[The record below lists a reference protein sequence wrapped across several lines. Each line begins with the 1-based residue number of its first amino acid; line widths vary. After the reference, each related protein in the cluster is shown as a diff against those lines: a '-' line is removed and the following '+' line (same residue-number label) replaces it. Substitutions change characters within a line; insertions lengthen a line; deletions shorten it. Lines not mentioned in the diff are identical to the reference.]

1 MPESSRGRGSCMNAT
16 EALRGLKR
24 HGTPILLGAVLG
36 AALGLAASVLVP
48 VRYTSNSTVLVSPV
62 STQPAQGLGA
72 SERDVDVETEVVLA
86 ESRTV
91 GEFAN
96 ELLDG
101 LPPATVG
108 SRPDGD
114 VEAHEIGDSRMMR
127 ISFEADS
134 AEKAH
139 RGAAAYTDAY
149 VAVREELVADRK
161 EEAEDQIE
169 NRVEELTFLLGSL
182 PELNPLGRS
191 AEDVATA
198 VERATLQNELVVN
211 QQALAEI
218 RTISTEVATIVD
230 TPQVPSSPSSLSTKT
245 LVLSGAALGI
255 AVGALF
261 ALVVDAVRHRREPA
275 VAPAARRAP
284 DKEKVSVPA
293 PSPAMREP
301 AAPGLGEVERRRLQG
316 VLDQVARAS
325 ASLMPTIHR
334 RVVSGGEALI
344 VVDDDGH
351 SSTAA
356 ALALSMEIA
365 RRGARTLLVEAARAE
380 PALVDIA
387 SLLDARSIDQVAAP
401 GAPEAGGPPYPR
413 VDNLSVLTA
422 TAGEVDA
429 DSIAGM
435 FAVHAVEYD
444 AVILIAGRASQS
456 ALLHADLPAG
466 AAVVATRAPANPA
479 NLPAEDLAAI
489 EQSAHQL
496 IGILSIG
503 EHRRP
508 AS

>member
-1 MPESSRGRGSCMNAT
+1 MPV
-16 EALRGLKR
+16 
-24 HGTPILLGAVLG
+24 LLGAILG

-48 VRYTSNSTVLVSPV
+48 SRYTSSSTVLVSPV
-62 STQPAQGLGA
+62 LTQPVQGLGA

-91 GEFAN
+91 GELAN

-101 LPPATVG
+101 LPPSTVG

-114 VEAHEIGDSRMMR
+114 VDAQAIGDSRMMR

-134 AEKAH
+134 AENAH

-149 VAVREELVADRK
+149 VLVREELVADQK
-161 EEAEDQIE
+161 EEAEEQIE
-169 NRVEELTFLLGSL
+169 DRVEELTFLLGSL

-198 VERATLQNELVVN
+198 VERATLQSELLVN

-218 RTISTEVATIVD
+218 RTLSTEVATIVD
-230 TPQVPSSPSSLSTKT
+230 TPQVPSSPSSLSRKT

-255 AVGALF
+255 AVGALV
-261 ALVVDAVRHRREPA
+261 ALVALFVDGVRHRRAPS

-284 DKEKVSVPA
+284 DNETVSTPA

-301 AAPGLGEVERRRLQG
+301 AAPGLSEAERRRLQG
-316 VLDQVARAS
+316 VLDHVARVS

-356 ALALSMEIA
+356 ALALSMEVA
-365 RRGARTLLVEAARAE
+365 RRGARTLLVEAAGAE
-380 PALVDIA
+380 PGLVDIA
-387 SLLDARSIDQVAAP
+387 PVLDDRSIDEVAAT
-401 GAPEAGGPPYPR
+401 GAPAAGGHPYPG
-413 VDNLSVLTA
+413 VDNLSVLTG
-422 TAGEVDA
+422 TAREVDA
-429 DSIAGM
+429 DSIARM
-435 FAVHAVEYD
+435 VAVLVVEYD
-444 AVILIAGRASQS
+444 AVVLSAGRASQS
-456 ALLHADLPAG
+456 ALLRAEPLAG

-479 NLPAEDLAAI
+479 NLQAEDLAAI

-496 IGILSIG
+496 IGILSIP
-503 EHRRP
+503 EHP
-508 AS
+508 LPD